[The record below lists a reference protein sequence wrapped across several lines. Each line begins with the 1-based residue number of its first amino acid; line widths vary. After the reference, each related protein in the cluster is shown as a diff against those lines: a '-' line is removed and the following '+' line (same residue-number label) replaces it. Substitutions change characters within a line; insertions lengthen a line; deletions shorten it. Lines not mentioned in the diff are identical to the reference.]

1 KPAIAKTVRWV
12 VGRPATPALDAHG
25 VTQQLTATAKDASGN
40 VIRGRSFT
48 WKSDTPLVASVEAGG
63 VVTAV
68 GNGLTTITAT
78 TGGVAGT
85 AALSVAQIVT
95 SVVVSPVSTTLDA
108 LGRSQQFSAVAQDR
122 KGKTVAG
129 QVFSWS
135 AAPTGVAT
143 MDQATGLAATVAN
156 GLTTI
161 TATTAGVSG
170 TSQLSGA
177 PVVPAVVV
185 S

>member
-12 VGRPATPALDAHG
+12 VGSPATAALDALG
-25 VTQQLTATAKDASGN
+25 VTQQLTATAKDASDN
-40 VIRGRSFT
+40 VIPGRSFT
-48 WKSDTPLVASVEAGG
+48 WKSDNPLVASVDPSG

-108 LGRSQQFSAVAQDR
+108 LGRSQQIPAVAQDR
-122 KGKTVAG
+122 NGKTVAG
-129 QVFSWS
+129 EVLSW
-135 AAPTGVAT
+135 AAASTAVAT

-161 TATTAGVSG
+161 TATTAGV
-170 TSQLSGA
+170 
-177 PVVPAVVV
+177 
-185 S
+185 